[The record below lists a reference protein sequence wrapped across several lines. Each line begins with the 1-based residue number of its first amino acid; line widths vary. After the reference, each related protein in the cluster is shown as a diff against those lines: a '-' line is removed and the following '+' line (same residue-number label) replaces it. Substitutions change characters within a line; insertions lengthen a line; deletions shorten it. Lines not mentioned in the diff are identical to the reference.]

1 MDPKNFSKLAAIK
14 FGFNT
19 TKKNLK
25 FFLPLALIIITIN
38 FLPSY
43 LINQIEGGN
52 RSLIFL
58 INFLGAVLTTIVSIG
73 FLKISLKFID
83 NQQTNLADLFS
94 SWNDY
99 LLVIKYWLSSVIFGL
114 IVLLGILLL
123 VIPGIIWAIK
133 LQYYSFLIV
142 EKKMGPIEALRLSW
156 QITSGVK
163 WQLFLLGILLGLIN
177 LLGVLALV
185 VGLLISIPTTM
196 LAQTYVYR
204 KLVSQQE
211 KVL

>member
-1 MDPKNFSKLAAIK
+1 MNQRSFSKSEAIK

-19 TKKNLK
+19 TRKSLK
-25 FFLPLALIIITIN
+25 FFIPLTLIILIID
-38 FLPSY
+38 FLPGY
-43 LINQIEGGN
+43 LVNQISEGN
-52 RSLIFL
+52 RAFIFL
-58 INFLGAVLTTIVSIG
+58 INFFGGVLTTIVSIG

-83 NQQTNLADLFS
+83 NQQANLTDLFS
-94 SWNDY
+94 SWNNY

-114 IVLLGILLL
+114 IVFLGILLFL
-123 VIPGIIWAIK
+123 VPGIIWAIK

-142 EKKMGPIEALRLSW
+142 EKKMGPIEAFRLSW
-156 QITSGVK
+156 QITKGNK

-196 LAQTYVYR
+196 LAQAYVYR
-204 KLVSQQE
+204 KLLSQE
-211 KVL
+211 KKIL